1 MATASTRMDAA
12 RYLHDETCSW
22 VLEALHPHMAALGRV
37 DRACGPG
44 GSRHIE
50 HLAGW
55 LYAVADG
62 EVADTLWPDTV
73 DT

>member
-1 MATASTRMDAA
+1 MIHG
-12 RYLHDETCSW
+12 L
-22 VLEALHPHMAALGRV
+22 
-37 DRACGPG
+37 RACGPER
-44 GSRHIE
+44 SRHIE